1 MKFKLNRFAEI
12 LVVSLSLLLLTIEP
26 MAQQRRVQQR
36 NKVGQTSP
44 LVRAFRGRGK
54 SNENLP
60 QAEKLEIGGDQLG
73 QILKGNTTL
82 VRLSVHTN
90 FVTDHGYLIF
100 RSGSSTSASLH
111 PATADGSEINGLL
124 GRARFQG
131 LLGEIEIGVRP
142 QPNKLY
148 LLDVSVRHNPNCDR
162 CGFTVTG
169 PDGHTE
175 SWDASTS
182 SDSQHFY
189 FTFITNDADWY
200 PLIFRGGTFEFE
212 YCAVREVTPL

>member
-1 MKFKLNRFAEI
+1 MKFKLNQFVEI
-12 LVVSLSLLLLTIEP
+12 LVVAFSLLSFTIEP

-36 NKVGQTSP
+36 NKPVQASP

-54 SNENLP
+54 PDENLP

-82 VRLSVHTN
+82 VRLSVQTN
-90 FVTDHGYLIF
+90 FVINRGYLIF

-148 LLDVSVRHNPNCDR
+148 LLDASIRHAPNCDR
-162 CGFTVTG
+162 CGFSVTG

-175 SWDASTS
+175 TWPANT

-212 YCAVREVTPL
+212 YCAVHEVIPL

>member
-1 MKFKLNRFAEI
+1 MKLQHKRLIEI
-12 LVVSLSLLLLTIEP
+12 LAAALGLVSLTIEP
-26 MAQQRRVQQR
+26 MAQERRAQQR
-36 NKVGQTSP
+36 TQVGQSKP
-44 LVRAFRGRGK
+44 LVRIFRGRGK
-54 SNENLP
+54 ANENLP
-60 QAEKLEIGGDQLG
+60 RAEKLEIGGDQLG

-82 VRLSVHTN
+82 VRLSVFTN
-90 FVTDHGYLIF
+90 FVSDRGYLIF
-100 RSGSSTSASLH
+100 RSGSSTSVSLH

-148 LLDVSVRHNPNCDR
+148 LLDVSVRHSPNCDR

-169 PDGHTE
+169 PGGHTE

-189 FTFITNDADWY
+189 FTFITSDADWY

-212 YCAVREVTPL
+212 YCSVHQVIPI